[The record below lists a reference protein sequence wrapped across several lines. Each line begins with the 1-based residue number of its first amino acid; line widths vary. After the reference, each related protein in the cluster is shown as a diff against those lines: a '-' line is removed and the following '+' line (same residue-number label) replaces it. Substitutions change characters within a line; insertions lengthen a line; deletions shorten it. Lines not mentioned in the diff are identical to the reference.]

1 MMASWLESYAPRR
14 FDQLA
19 MSESIQTNL
28 EKVAIQANPPHLIL
42 AGPSGVGKT
51 AAWRL
56 VARQMLGPSWKST
69 SHVLQARDLAK
80 TSGAMKKFEEF
91 LRPDGTS
98 SKDTLAGRSSL
109 DSFDANFSQAQ
120 EGDTPPAGIENR
132 DVHDDYSKQVSR
144 LIIIEDADHL
154 GPTRQPYLRR
164 MMESTSAT
172 SRFIFTARSPSR
184 LIDALRSRSKQIRI
198 PSTPNEIIIK
208 RLEEISDSEDL
219 APVRGILGDI
229 AHVANGNLR
238 RAVFLLELLARRKS
252 LHDRKNLQ
260 KVVAATTLVGVQ
272 QVLEEAL
279 RGRIHDWKWEKQ
291 GGRNKRVLKG
301 ALGALDQLM
310 NEHALEPE
318 DVVHHIHRLLTTG
331 RLLLEETMLC
341 DLLDALAT
349 CDVKLQTSSH
359 GRIQLEEFLHRVKEI
374 ASTQTV

>member
-1 MMASWLESYAPRR
+1 MASWLESYAPRR
-14 FDQLA
+14 FDELA
-19 MSESIQTNL
+19 MDESIRTNL
-28 EKVAIQANPPHLIL
+28 EKVSIQANPPHLIL
-42 AGPSGVGKT
+42 AGPAGVGKT

-56 VARQMLGPSWKST
+56 VARQILGPSWHST
-69 SHVLQARDLAK
+69 THVLQARDLAK
-80 TSGAMKKFEEF
+80 TAGAMKKFEEF
-91 LRPDGTS
+91 LRPEGTS

-109 DSFDANFSQAQ
+109 DSFDANLTQAA
-120 EGDTPPAGIENR
+120 EGDTPPAGKENR
-132 DVHDDYSKQVSR
+132 DINRGNDHHVSR

-164 MMESTSAT
+164 MMESTSST

-198 PSTPNEIIIK
+198 SATPNNTITA
-208 RLEEISDSEDL
+208 RLETISEKEDL

-229 AHVANGNLR
+229 SHVSNGNLR

-260 KVVAATTLVGVQ
+260 KVVAATTLVGIQ

-279 RGRIHDWKWEKQ
+279 RGRVHDWRWEKQ
-291 GGRNKRVLKG
+291 GGRNKRVLIG

-331 RLLLEETMLC
+331 RLLLEESMLC
-341 DLLDALAT
+341 ELLDVLAD
-349 CDVKLQTSSH
+349 CDVKLQTSMH
-359 GRIQLEEFLHRVKEI
+359 GRVQLEEFLHRVKEI
-374 ASTQTV
+374 SEAQTV